1 MTTATTAD
9 NIFQQQVNGGG
20 GVESESQTAATA
32 EALGIAAAA
41 CVTVKRTSS
50 SRRTFHFTPPSSY
63 RLMALMRKNLIQTFR
78 NIGYTKKKKND
89 SRARFLSF
97 FKNFPFFFP
106 PTFSVFIFV
115 FLLPVIQA
123 ILFCMAIGHDP
134 TSLKLAV
141 VNEEL
146 DASQG
151 REYCNYTTACTY
163 SMYSC
168 RYLRFI
174 NNETIIQVNT
184 PSNTR

>member
-97 FKNFPFFFP
+97 FNNFPFFFP
-106 PTFSVFIFV
+106 Q
-115 FLLPVIQA
+115 LLVCSSSS
-123 ILFCMAIGHDP
+123 F
-134 TSLKLAV
+134 
-141 VNEEL
+141 
-146 DASQG
+146 
-151 REYCNYTTACTY
+151 
-163 SMYSC
+163 SC
-168 RYLRFI
+168 RSFRPFCF
-174 NNETIIQVNT
+174 VW
-184 PSNTR
+184 PSGTTLPLSNWPSSMKNWMRAKAASTAITQPPALTRCTVAVIYVSLTMKQSSR